1 MATSCTSRGY
11 ILVDPDPVAD
21 TVDIEFALHDG
32 LASRL
37 PEQAQPGDTIEV
49 TLLGTNFALPEPRP
63 AGYVIVGDTASLPA
77 VNTLLNAIGDAPG
90 PGVPGGRA
98 RRRQRAAGC
107 PRRRDHPGRPQERR

>member
-11 ILVDPDPVAD
+11 TLVDPEPVAD
-21 TVDIEFALHDG
+21 TVDIEFAPHDG
-32 LASRL
+32 LASRWAK
-37 PEQAQPGDTIEV
+37 QAQPGDIIEV

-98 RRRQRAAGC
+98 RRR
-107 PRRRDHPGRPQERR
+107 DHLGRPQERR